1 MYATRN
7 ANSCPAGTARID
19 TEAECQI
26 AASVLQLTYEGPYS
40 DRGSPKGCFRYT
52 GTTARGIYFNPDATG
67 DGEPDSQPL
76 CTTSTAPPTNLGGP
90 SLPPSP
96 SPSMPGAPVVFLL
109 ALALLFRMQTPL
121 APALARSCRMWLR
134 ACACMA
140 VDGMNSTE
148 SPHTKLCR
156 RGELDRG
163 RLVAVELHGQLRRRD
178 VPARSG
184 CGRFALAHV
193 ILALRRCGALQT
205 RANGRA
211 AAAATCRD
219 SALRAT
225 TSTAARWGLSSAGR
239 CPRRSAALRAGR
251 RSRACAPASRP
262 ATLAPAAALPRL

>member
-1 MYATRN
+1 MSRGQRSRSALLKLHVGLAATLL
-7 ANSCPAGTARID
+7 S
-19 TEAECQI
+19 
-26 AASVLQLTYEGPYS
+26 ASVLQLTYEGPYS

-134 ACACMA
+134 ACACP
-140 VDGMNSTE
+140 VDRMNSTE

-156 RGELDRG
+156 RGERDRR
-163 RLVAVELHGQLRRRD
+163 RLVAVELHGRLRRRD
-178 VPARSG
+178 VPTRSG
-184 CGRFALAHV
+184 CGR
-193 ILALRRCGALQT
+193 LALWRARSGPRDVVVHRQSGA
-205 RANGRA
+205 
-211 AAAATCRD
+211 CH
-219 SALRAT
+219 
-225 TSTAARWGLSSAGR
+225 
-239 CPRRSAALRAGR
+239 
-251 RSRACAPASRP
+251 
-262 ATLAPAAALPRL
+262 